1 MGSSICAAPNLS
13 DTDTESQE
21 GDGENVG
28 FFTQPLCYC
37 HVQMTARRKRLRNRG
52 LQRKEAEMPNTEPD
66 NVEFLDPRT
75 VAVRYEDGRIVE
87 VKEL

>member
-1 MGSSICAAPNLS
+1 
-13 DTDTESQE
+13 
-21 GDGENVG
+21 
-28 FFTQPLCYC
+28 
-37 HVQMTARRKRLRNRG
+37 MTARRKRLRNRG